1 MSDLVIRPAGPDDVG
16 ALAEALGQAQFF
28 AEQLAMQADGRGV
41 LLTAWKGGQPKG
53 DVYVRLEPAEEPE
66 IRHYL
71 PDVPLL
77 THLEVL
83 PGDRNRGI
91 GTKLIEA
98 AELLL
103 HDLEYDRVAL
113 AVEVTNSD
121 AARLYQRL
129 GYRSWN
135 RSPVICYTWLAN
147 SRERRPEICD
157 VLVKRLVAHQ

>member
-1 MSDLVIRPAGPDDVG
+1 MGDLVIRPAEPDDVG
-16 ALAEALGQAQFF
+16 ALAEALGQAEFF
-28 AEQLAMQADGRGV
+28 AEQLAMQANGRGI
-41 LLTAWKGGQPKG
+41 LLTAWKNGQPKG
-53 DVYVRLEPAEEPE
+53 DVYLRLEPAEEPE

-91 GTKLIEA
+91 GTKLIKA
-98 AELLL
+98 AERLL
-103 HDLEYDRVAL
+103 HDLKYRWVAL
-113 AVEVTNSD
+113 AVEVTNVD
-121 AARLYQRL
+121 ASRLYRRL

-147 SRERRPEICD
+147 GRERRPEICN
-157 VLVKRLVAHQ
+157 VLVKRLDARQ